1 MNIKHLRKA
10 AKLTQQQL
18 ATRLSVSR
26 STVAMWESEK
36 SQPDNNALINMS
48 KIFDVPIDEI
58 LENDK
63 KNAVK
68 IPVLGCVAAGIPIE
82 TIEDIIGYEE
92 IPEGMIKNGEYFG
105 LLIKGDSMNP
115 RICEG
120 DTVIVRKQSD
130 VDSGSIAAVI
140 INGDTGTC
148 KKVQKSEKGLT
159 LISFNPMYEPMFF
172 TWEEVEIIPVTIC
185 GKVVR
190 FVGRFE

>member
-18 ATRLSVSR
+18 ATRLSVIR

-82 TIEDIIGYEE
+82 AVEDIIGYEE
-92 IPEGMIKNGEYFG
+92 IPESMSKKGDFFG
-105 LLIKGDSMNP
+105 LRIKGNSMEP
-115 RICEG
+115 QICDG
-120 DTVIVRKQSD
+120 DIVIVRKQED
-130 VDSGSIAAVI
+130 VESGEIAIVI
-140 INGDTGTC
+140 VNGDEGVC
-148 KKVQKSEKGLT
+148 KKVIKHENG
-159 LISFNPMYEPMFF
+159 ISLVSLNPLYDPMFF
-172 TWEEVEIIPVTIC
+172 SPNEVEEKPVTIC
-185 GKVVR
+185 GKVVELR
-190 FVGRFE
+190 RKF